1 MSGLAV
7 TLYWAATI
15 GFGVA
20 FAATLLAQRFD
31 ARQLGSENVWAKPA
45 KFALS
50 LALHFATIALASSL
64 LGPGWQDNAGMTAL
78 AIVTTVCGI
87 LELAYIALQAGR
99 QLPSH
104 FYVGTPLYAA
114 LYAAMG
120 IGAVVIVLGAGVV
133 GAIAWLD
140 PAVPLAEPL
149 RSALGVGL
157 VGGTI
162 LTLIT
167 ALRLGSNMSHA
178 IGVEAAVPLR
188 MPLTGWSLTRGDLR
202 PAHFLATHMMQAVPV
217 VGLVASWVLPPTSG
231 LVVVWVFGA
240 VWTWVTLA
248 TFRLALTG
256 RPLRLPALKGPSRV
270 L

>member
-20 FAATLLAQRFD
+20 FAATLVAQRLD
-31 ARQLGSENVWAKPA
+31 VRRLGSENVWAKPA
-45 KFALS
+45 KFSLS
-50 LALHFATIALASSL
+50 LALHFATMALASSL
-64 LGPGWQDNAGMTAL
+64 LGPSWQDNGAMTAL
-78 AIVTTVCGI
+78 AIVTTACGV

-120 IGAVVIVLGAGVV
+120 IGAVIIVLGAGVI

-140 PAVPLAEPL
+140 PAVPLVEPL
-149 RSALGVGL
+149 RSALGIGL

-178 IGVEAAVPLR
+178 IGVEAPVPLR

-202 PAHFLATHMMQAVPV
+202 PAHFLATHMMQVVPV
-217 VGLVASWVLPPTSG
+217 MGLVASWVLPPTPA
-231 LVVVWVFGA
+231 LVAVWLFGA
-240 VWTWVTLA
+240 AWTWLTVA

-256 RPLRLPALKGPSRV
+256 RPLRLPVLQGPQGVR
-270 L
+270 